1 MRVLRWAL
9 VLLGVAWGLIL
20 LAWLVL
26 QWAILP
32 HIDDWRPRVEAEA
45 SRQLGTKVQIGAMQ
59 VTAGGISPRLELS
72 EVRLLDPTGRPA
84 LSLPKVTAV
93 ISPRS
98 IFTFSLKLEQ
108 LVIDGPQLEVRRDGT
123 GRIFVAGLS
132 MQGDANT
139 TADAS
144 QVQAFNDWFFSQT
157 EFAIRHGRIR
167 WVDEQRQA
175 APLELSDLNLVLR
188 NSLRHHDMRLDATPP
203 EAWGQ
208 RFSLRGRFTQK
219 LLKRPGDLRFW
230 SGQLFAELPRAD
242 LRELRRYVDLP
253 FELNE
258 GDGALRAWVDLQQGQ
273 PQSVTLDMGLRAV
286 KLRLNAK
293 AEQLELE
300 HIEGRLQL
308 SRDAK
313 TLSLKATQ
321 LGFKGADGLDWPR
334 SNWGVSLQ
342 LSNTQTDQLD
352 KAKLL
357 GGEVAAERLDFGL
370 MASIAERLPIGTAP
384 REWLDQLDPQGVV
397 SNLKASWK
405 GPLEAPLTYRVQ
417 ASLQGLSAEP
427 RESTHPDGSPG
438 IGRPGLSGASVQL
451 DANEKGGSAQLQIE
465 KGHVDVP
472 GLFEDAE
479 LPIDHLAAQLQWKIE
494 GSPARVEVK
503 VGALEIRNPD
513 LRGRFEGQW
522 HSVANKPAGWMEL
535 TGRIERVDAE
545 RVQRYLP
552 VWLTD
557 TRSYLK
563 RALHGGRAENVN
575 VLVRGELDRF
585 PFDAPVA
592 IKAGEQFRITADART
607 VGLSYVPPDVAGH
620 TPPWPPFEQIDAGLV
635 FERAGMQIVN
645 GRARALGYELY
656 GINGGIKDFSHHQ
669 AVLTLDG
676 NGRGPLQELLA
687 FMHASPLDEWT
698 GHGLAQATG
707 SGNAGLKLSVALMLS
722 DMNRSAVKGSLLL
735 AGNELRIRPDA
746 PLMSNARAKIDF
758 DTKGVQVTG
767 GQARVVGGDASFD
780 GGTQKDGSLR
790 FTASGTATAEAL
802 RRANELGIV
811 ARVAH
816 SATGQAAYKLQ
827 LAFPSSAQGGG
838 MDLSVASNLVGLALN
853 LPAPLNKDADTN
865 LPLAVRITPQ
875 GTNRDE
881 LRVELG
887 KLFAMQYQRD
897 TSGDTAKVLRG
908 AVALQDALPTLP
920 QSGVLGQAR
929 IGTLNVDAWLTQF
942 GGGGGAGSG
951 NSSDAL
957 DSGYM
962 PESIELKA
970 QSVLLTGRTLR
981 NLSGTVGRVSYG
993 NGMSGWSL
1001 KVDAEQL
1008 AGRIELQLARSG
1020 QLARVHARLSRLSIP
1035 KQEVDSVTELLDRGL
1050 EHEAGQ
1056 VPALDIV
1063 AEEFELKGKKLGKLE
1078 IDAQSSGAARDWRLA
1093 RLSVSNPDGRLAAT
1107 GNWSAKAGGPRRT
1120 ELDWTLD
1127 VYDAGKLLQRMGM
1140 GEVLRRG
1147 KGQLTG
1153 HLGWT
1158 GSPMAL
1164 DFPSMTGSLKL
1175 QLDAGQFLKA
1185 EPGVGRLLG
1194 VLSLQS
1200 LPRRLLFDFR
1210 DVFSEGFAFDGVT
1223 GDVAVARGVA
1233 SSANLKVKGVQA
1245 AVLIDGRTDL
1255 AAETQDLRVVVIPEI
1270 NAGGASL
1277 AYAAINPAIG
1287 LGTFL
1292 AQLLLSKP
1300 MAEAGTREFHITGT
1314 WDDPKVEKLESPRAE
1329 ATAAPQ
1335 EGKQR

>member
-9 VLLGVAWGLIL
+9 VLLGVAWGLFL

-32 HIDDWRPRVEAEA
+32 HIDDWRPRLEAEA
-45 SRQLGTKVQIGAMQ
+45 SQQLGAKVQIGAMQ

-72 EVRLLDPTGRPA
+72 EVRLLDPAGRPA

-98 IFTFSLKLEQ
+98 IFAFSLRLEQ
-108 LVIDGPQLEVRRDGT
+108 LVIDTPQLEVRRDAT

-132 MQGDANT
+132 MQGEANT

-167 WVDEQRQA
+167 WVDELRQA

-203 EAWGQ
+203 ESWGQ

-219 LLKRPGDLRFW
+219 LLKRPGDLGFW

-258 GDGALRAWVDLQQGQ
+258 GDGALRAWVDVQQGQ
-273 PQSVTLDMGLRAV
+273 PQAVTLDMGLRAV

-293 AEQLELE
+293 ADQLELE

-308 SRDAK
+308 ARDAK

-352 KAKLL
+352 KARLL
-357 GGEVAAERLDFGL
+357 GGEVTAERLDFAL

-384 REWLDQLDPQGVV
+384 REWLDQLDPRGVV
-397 SNLKASWK
+397 NNLRASWK
-405 GPLEAPLTYRVQ
+405 GPLEAPQTYRVQ
-417 ASLQGLSAEP
+417 AQLEGLSAEP
-427 RESTHPDGSPG
+427 RDSSQPDG

-451 DANEKGGSAQLQIE
+451 DASESGGSAQLQIE
-465 KGHVDVP
+465 QGHVDVP
-472 GLFEDAE
+472 GLFEEAQ
-479 LPIDHLAAQLQWKIE
+479 LPIDHLAAQLQWKVE
-494 GSPARVEVK
+494 PKAQGGPASVEVK

-522 HSVANKPAGWMEL
+522 RSVANKPAGWMEL

-552 VWLTD
+552 MWLTD

-563 RALHGGRAENVN
+563 RALHDGRAENVN

-592 IKAGEQFRITADART
+592 IKAGEQFRITADARG

-635 FERAGMQIVN
+635 FERAGMQIV
-645 GRARALGYELY
+645 GGHARALGYELY
-656 GINGGIKDFSHHQ
+656 GVNGGIKDFSHHQ
-669 AVLTLDG
+669 VVLALDG
-676 NGRGPLQELLA
+676 NGRGPLQELLS
-687 FMHASPLDEWT
+687 FMRASPLDEWT

-707 SGNAGLKLSVALMLS
+707 SGNAGLKLSLALMLA
-722 DMNRSAVKGSLLL
+722 DMNKSVVKGSLLL

-758 DTKGVQVTG
+758 DTRGVQVTG
-767 GQARVVGGDASFD
+767 GQARVVGGDAVFE
-780 GGTQKDGSLR
+780 GGTQKDGALR
-790 FTASGTATAEAL
+790 FTASGVATAEAL

-811 ARVAH
+811 AHVAQ
-816 SATGQAAYKLQ
+816 SAVGQSAYKLQ
-827 LAFPSSAQGGG
+827 LVFPSNAQGGG

-853 LPAPLNKDADTN
+853 LPAPLNKEADAN

-875 GTNRDE
+875 GQNRDE
-881 LRVELG
+881 LRVDLG
-887 KLFAMQYQRD
+887 KLFAMQYRRD

-908 AVALQDALPTLP
+908 AIALQDVLPSLP
-920 QSGVLGQAR
+920 QAGVLGQAKL
-929 IGTLNVDAWLTQF
+929 GALNADAWLSRL
-942 GGGGGAGSG
+942 GGGNAGDGSA
-951 NSSDAL
+951 DAL

-1001 KVDAEQL
+1001 QLDAEQL

-1063 AEEFELKGKKLGKLE
+1063 ADEFELKGKKLGKLE
-1078 IDAQSSGAARDWRLA
+1078 IDAQASGAARDWRLA
-1093 RLSVSNPDGRLAAT
+1093 KLSVSNPDGTLTAT

-1127 VYDAGKLLQRMGM
+1127 VSDAGKLLQRMGM

-1147 KGQLTG
+1147 KGQLAG

-1164 DFPSMTGSLKL
+1164 DFPTMTGSLKL

-1210 DVFSEGFAFDGVT
+1210 DVFAEGFAFDGVT

-1245 AVLIDGRTDL
+1245 VVLIDGRTDL

-1300 MAEAGTREFHITGT
+1300 MAEAGTREFHITGS
-1314 WDDPKVEKLESPRAE
+1314 WDDPKVEKLENPRSE
-1329 ATAAPQ
+1329 AAAQQ